1 MQDWKKPD
9 MANGRRWRTRLSG
22 LICGLGLVSIM
33 LFVLTNVMAAPEA
46 PAAEAVALDAP
57 APKKIAAIVTTY
69 YHNSHAD
76 VIASR
81 LLQTDTLDDKGR
93 TYPLKLVSL
102 YMDQVADKDI
112 GRKLAA
118 DHGVAIYD
126 KIADALT
133 LGTGKLAVD
142 GVLLIGE
149 HGNYTLSPSGNIE
162 YPKRRFFEEIVKVF
176 EDSNRVVPIF
186 VDKHLADNWT
196 DAKWLYDTAQRLKI
210 PLMAGSSV
218 PLTWRYPAADV
229 ERDAELKQVVVV
241 SYHTLTAYGFHAL
254 EFAQALVE
262 RRRGG
267 ETGIKA
273 VQTLTGPAVWEAGE
287 KGVFDVKLL
296 DEAMGRLRGP
306 QQGKRTLKEAVPT
319 PILSIIEY
327 ADGLRVNVLTLNGA
341 AAEWSAAWRYKDGR
355 SASTLFWTQ
364 EARPFMHFT
373 YLLNGFEQMVQTN
386 RPTWPPERTLMT
398 SGALDALL
406 ISQTFQGGR
415 LETPHLNFSY
425 RSDWNWQQPPLPPP
439 GRPIPGQ

>member
-1 MQDWKKPD
+1 MEDCSNQKTAPPRTGSTWLRRL
-9 MANGRRWRTRLSG
+9 GRGIGLS
-22 LICGLGLVSIM
+22 IIM
-33 LFVLTNVMAAPEA
+33 LCAIATVVAAPEA
-46 PAAEAVALDAP
+46 QAPPAPAADAP
-57 APKKIAAIVTTY
+57 PKKIAAIVTTY

-76 VIASR
+76 VIVSR

-93 TYPLKLVSL
+93 TYPLELVSL
-102 YMDQVADKDI
+102 YMDQVAEKDI
-112 GRKLAA
+112 GRNLLKK
-118 DHGVAIYD
+118 HGVPMYD

-142 GVLLIGE
+142 GVLLIAE
-149 HGNYTLSPSGNIE
+149 HGDYTISSSGNIE

-176 EDSNRVVPIF
+176 EASNRVVPIF
-186 VDKHLADNWT
+186 IDKHIADNWK
-196 DAKWLYDTAQRLKI
+196 DAKFIYDTAQRLKI
-210 PLMAGSSV
+210 PLLAGSSV
-218 PLTWRYPAADV
+218 PLTWRYPPADV
-229 ERDAELKQVVVV
+229 ERDAELKEVLVV

-254 EFAQALVE
+254 EYAQAMVE

-296 DEAMGRLRGP
+296 DEAMGRLQGP
-306 QQGKRTLKEAVPT
+306 QQGKRTLREAVPV

-327 ADGLRVNVLTLNGA
+327 ADGLRMNVLTLNGA

-355 SASTLFWTQ
+355 TASTLFWTQ

-373 YLLNGFEQMVQTN
+373 YLLNGFEQMVATN

-415 LETPHLNFSY
+415 LETPHLMFSY
-425 RSDWNWQQPPLPPP
+425 KSDWNWQQPPPPPP